1 MCAWQHRDWLVNSL
15 LTCSVLSLIL
25 LKISSNNFQKPL
37 GESGLDNLKRS
48 RLALKALILVEF
60 RTRNGSWFQCL
71 IILFIAKEVMC

>member
-1 MCAWQHRDWLVNSL
+1 MCAWQHHDWLVNSL

-37 GESGLDNLKRS
+37 GESGLVNLKRS

-71 IILFIAKEVMC
+71 ITLFIAKEVMC